1 MLLGQGKYHRLCFAF
16 LEDII
21 IMKTTQLVILAGAVC
36 AALNLTPAVAG
47 DVPAARSLAAGQ
59 KLDSSLGD
67 LPHYRFWADKSGRN
81 VTAQRVV
88 GEKVDS
94 GLGDIVP
101 YSLGKDGLPKGID
114 VAQRR

>member
-1 MLLGQGKYHRLCFAF
+1 MNRFTCLP
-16 LEDII
+16 
-21 IMKTTQLVILAGAVC
+21 V
-36 AALNLTPAVAG
+36 AALVAV
-47 DVPAARSLAAGQ
+47 VFLSTAASASETTRAKPQVQGQ
-59 KLDSSLGD
+59 KLDSGLGD

-101 YSLGKDGLPKGID
+101 YSLGKDGLPKAID

>member
-1 MLLGQGKYHRLCFAF
+1 
-16 LEDII
+16 
-21 IMKTTQLVILAGAVC
+21 MKTTQLVILAGAVC
-36 AALNLTPAVAG
+36 AALNLTPALAG
-47 DVPAARSLAAGQ
+47 DTPAARALAAGQ
-59 KLDSSLGD
+59 KLDSGLGD

-101 YSLGKDGLPKGID
+101 FSLGKDGLPKGIE

>member
-1 MLLGQGKYHRLCFAF
+1 MNRFAC
-16 LEDII
+16 LP
-21 IMKTTQLVILAGAVC
+21 V
-36 AALNLTPAVAG
+36 AALVAAVFLAN
-47 DVPAARSLAAGQ
+47 AAAASENTRAKPQVRGQ
-59 KLDSSLGD
+59 KLDSGLGD

-81 VTAQRVV
+81 VTNQRVM

-101 YSLGKDGLPKGID
+101 YSLGKEGLPKGVD

>member
-1 MLLGQGKYHRLCFAF
+1 
-16 LEDII
+16 
-21 IMKTTQLVILAGAVC
+21 MKTAQLLVLAGAVC
-36 AALNLTPAVAG
+36 AALNLTSALAS
-47 DVPAARSLAAGQ
+47 DTSAARSLGAGQ
-59 KLDSSLGD
+59 KLDSGLGD
-67 LPHYRFWADKSGRN
+67 LPHYLFWADMSGRN

-101 YSLGKDGLPKGID
+101 FSLGKDGLPKGID

>member
-1 MLLGQGKYHRLCFAF
+1 
-16 LEDII
+16 
-21 IMKTTQLVILAGAVC
+21 MKTTQLLVLASAVS
-36 AALNLTPAVAG
+36 AALNLTPALAG
-47 DVPAARSLAAGQ
+47 DTPAARSLVAGQ
-59 KLDSSLGD
+59 KLDSGLGD

-101 YSLGKDGLPKGID
+101 YSLGKDGLPKSID

>member
-1 MLLGQGKYHRLCFAF
+1 
-16 LEDII
+16 
-21 IMKTTQLVILAGAVC
+21 MKTTHLVILAGAVC
-36 AALNLTPAVAG
+36 AALNLTPAVAD
-47 DVPAARSLAAGQ
+47 DVPAARPLAAGQ
-59 KLDSSLGD
+59 KLDSGLGD

-101 YSLGKDGLPKGID
+101 FSLGKDGLPRAIE

>member
-1 MLLGQGKYHRLCFAF
+1 
-16 LEDII
+16 
-21 IMKTTQLVILAGAVC
+21 MKTTQLVILAGAVC

-59 KLDSSLGD
+59 KLDSGLGD

-101 YSLGKDGLPKGID
+101 FSLGKDGLPKGIE